1 MSIHTK
7 NPVVLLLDPRGI
19 STHNSPTVTKRLD
32 EYAKQLVIQSS
43 DNSLSLVVLSSSKS
57 HMLRSKILKHVK
69 IYYISCEI
77 PAKEFVSTPP
87 RWLKLSYRLAWVKRS
102 TNSQSL
108 ISSSKRLKIL

>member
-69 IYYISCEI
+69 IYYISK
-77 PAKEFVSTPP
+77 PTFNFVFFAF
-87 RWLKLSYRLAWVKRS
+87 RAFNFIKI
-102 TNSQSL
+102 NSCG
-108 ISSSKRLKIL
+108 